1 MKDPE
6 SSPRMWGLQKKITYI
21 VYHILLTNTSLLSLC
36 ASMSNSEI
44 PICTVFS
51 SFNPYQQ

>member
-6 SSPRMWGLQKKITYI
+6 SSPRMWGLQKITYI

-44 PICTVFS
+44 QTCTVFS